1 MTKSKYI
8 NLICVLVTAA
18 TLLGTMGLLA
28 AYAVSRDRANRSGSG
43 DDMAYETGLFNDS
56 VVHTLDIV
64 IDEDDWADLLENAL
78 SEEYYACDLVLD
90 GDAVQNV
97 AIRAK
102 GNTSLNQV
110 ASYGNDRYSLKLEF
124 DHYETGKTY
133 QGLDKLALNNL
144 IQDNTCMK
152 DYLCYKMMA
161 AMGVETPLC
170 SFLSVTVNGEEQG
183 LYLAVEGVEE
193 SFAQRSYGA
202 DSGQIYKPDFEAAGS
217 QGSSSDALKL
227 QYTDD
232 NISSYGDI
240 FDTAR
245 FDLTSAQQDALIQAL
260 KTLASG
266 ADLDSALDVDEII
279 RYFVVHNFVLNGDS
293 YTGSMLHNYY
303 LHQSN
308 GHLSLIA
315 WDYNLAF
322 GGFSRG
328 NDATALVNYPIDDPL
343 LSASMEERPMI
354 AWIFNSETY
363 TARYHQYFDELLVT
377 CFDSGWF
384 EETFDT
390 AYRLIAPYVEADDD
404 GFVSYSDFVTA
415 CDTLRSFVTLRAES
429 VRSQLDGTIPASE
442 AGQSKDSSSLI
453 DASTLTISD
462 MGSSFG
468 GGTRGENE
476 PSSSTGT
483 TRAQP
488 DSMATPDTAA
498 VGLAAAS
505 DSDSSSPAPPE
516 GAMEQIPA
524 DGGDNSA
531 PASPQEDTGNI
542 RRKPANSSGQ
552 RGGKAADAQGSGKS
566 RSSLLLSGGSVL
578 LLIAALILVSR
589 YRRRRF

>member
-245 FDLTSAQQDALIQAL
+245 FDL
-260 KTLASG
+260 
-266 ADLDSALDVDEII
+266 
-279 RYFVVHNFVLNGDS
+279 
-293 YTGSMLHNYY
+293 
-303 LHQSN
+303 
-308 GHLSLIA
+308 
-315 WDYNLAF
+315 NL
-322 GGFSRG
+322 
-328 NDATALVNYPIDDPL
+328 
-343 LSASMEERPMI
+343 RP
-354 AWIFNSETY
+354 AGCS
-363 TARYHQYFDELLVT
+363 
-377 CFDSGWF
+377 DSGP
-384 EETFDT
+384 EN
-390 AYRLIAPYVEADDD
+390 P
-404 GFVSYSDFVTA
+404 
-415 CDTLRSFVTLRAES
+415 
-429 VRSQLDGTIPASE
+429 
-442 AGQSKDSSSLI
+442 GQ
-453 DASTLTISD
+453 
-462 MGSSFG
+462 
-468 GGTRGENE
+468 RG
-476 PSSSTGT
+476 
-483 TRAQP
+483 R
-488 DSMATPDTAA
+488 
-498 VGLAAAS
+498 
-505 DSDSSSPAPPE
+505 
-516 GAMEQIPA
+516 
-524 DGGDNSA
+524 
-531 PASPQEDTGNI
+531 
-542 RRKPANSSGQ
+542 SGQ
-552 RGGKAADAQGSGKS
+552 RPGRGRDHPLFCGP
-566 RSSLLLSGGSVL
+566 
-578 LLIAALILVSR
+578 
-589 YRRRRF
+589 

>member
-1 MTKSKYI
+1 
-8 NLICVLVTAA
+8 
-18 TLLGTMGLLA
+18 
-28 AYAVSRDRANRSGSG
+28 
-43 DDMAYETGLFNDS
+43 
-56 VVHTLDIV
+56 
-64 IDEDDWADLLENAL
+64 
-78 SEEYYACDLVLD
+78 
-90 GDAVQNV
+90 
-97 AIRAK
+97 
-102 GNTSLNQV
+102 
-110 ASYGNDRYSLKLEF
+110 
-124 DHYETGKTY
+124 
-133 QGLDKLALNNL
+133 
-144 IQDNTCMK
+144 
-152 DYLCYKMMA
+152 
-161 AMGVETPLC
+161 
-170 SFLSVTVNGEEQG
+170 
-183 LYLAVEGVEE
+183 
-193 SFAQRSYGA
+193 
-202 DSGQIYKPDFEAAGS
+202 
-217 QGSSSDALKL
+217 
-227 QYTDD
+227 
-232 NISSYGDI
+232 
-240 FDTAR
+240 
-245 FDLTSAQQDALIQAL
+245 
-260 KTLASG
+260 
-266 ADLDSALDVDEII
+266 
-279 RYFVVHNFVLNGDS
+279 
-293 YTGSMLHNYY
+293 
-303 LHQSN
+303 
-308 GHLSLIA
+308 
-315 WDYNLAF
+315 
-322 GGFSRG
+322 
-328 NDATALVNYPIDDPL
+328 
-343 LSASMEERPMI
+343 MI

-429 VRSQLDGTIPASE
+429 VGSQLDGTIPASE

-566 RSSLLLSGGSVL
+566 RSILLLSGGSVL

>member
-266 ADLDSALDVDEII
+266 EDLESAVNVDEVL
-279 RYFVVHNFVLNGDS
+279 RYFVGQVFVMNWDS
-293 YTGSMLHNYY
+293 YLGHTGHNYLLYEEEGKLSMLP
-303 LHQSN
+303 
-308 GHLSLIA
+308 

-322 GGFSRG
+322 GGFMGSS
-328 NDATALVNYPIDDPL
+328 DAEALVNWSIDDPT
-343 LSASMEERPMI
+343 SDGDTESRPML
-354 AWIFNSETY
+354 AWTFESEEY
-363 TARYHQYFDELLVT
+363 TELYHAAFAEFIESVFTSGEFERLFDETV
-377 CFDSGWF
+377 
-384 EETFDT
+384 E
-390 AYRLIAPYVEADDD
+390 LISPYVERDPTKFCTYEEFELGAE
-404 GFVSYSDFVTA
+404 
-415 CDTLRSFVTLRAES
+415 TLREFCLLRAES
-429 VRSQLDGTIPASE
+429 IGYQL
-442 AGQSKDSSSLI
+442 AGEDVTV
-453 DASTLTISD
+453 DASGLDISA
-462 MGSSFG
+462 MGSMNNTAG
-468 GGTRGENE
+468 GGGKGFRG
-476 PSSSTGT
+476 
-483 TRAQP
+483 
-488 DSMATPDTAA
+488 
-498 VGLAAAS
+498 
-505 DSDSSSPAPPE
+505 
-516 GAMEQIPA
+516 
-524 DGGDNSA
+524 
-531 PASPQEDTGNI
+531 
-542 RRKPANSSGQ
+542 
-552 RGGKAADAQGSGKS
+552 
-566 RSSLLLSGGSVL
+566 
-578 LLIAALILVSR
+578 
-589 YRRRRF
+589 